1 MQGLMNTYQPLPV
14 KFSHGKGALLWD
26 TQGKEYLDAM
36 AGIAV
41 CALGHAHPEITA
53 IISDQAGKLLH
64 TSNLFEIP
72 HQIALAEK
80 LTRVS
85 GMDSIFCAN
94 SGAEANEAA
103 FKLARL
109 YGHEKGIESPR
120 IIVMEKSFHGRTL
133 ATLSASGSRK
143 AQAGFEPLVQGFVRA
158 PYNDLRALEAILQND
173 HQVVA
178 VMLEPILG
186 EGGIHLPHP
195 DYLPQVKSLC
205 EQYGCLMMLDEVQTG
220 VGRTGKFYAYQ
231 HYDFLPDVVTT
242 AKALGNGL
250 PIGVCLTQGHAS
262 TLFHPGNHGST
273 FGGNPFVTRVA
284 SAVIDIIERDGLAA
298 RAHELGKRI
307 LSGLKKSLEGH
318 PHVLDIRGQGLIM
331 GVELD
336 KPCRDFLHVAL
347 KNGLLVTV
355 TAEQVIRILPPYI
368 ISDEQ
373 ADLIV
378 SRLVSSINA
387 YYKEVRTH
395 DKATT

>member
-1 MQGLMNTYQPLPV
+1 
-14 KFSHGKGALLWD
+14 
-26 TQGKEYLDAM
+26 
-36 AGIAV
+36 
-41 CALGHAHPEITA
+41 
-53 IISDQAGKLLH
+53 
-64 TSNLFEIP
+64 
-72 HQIALAEK
+72 
-80 LTRVS
+80 
-85 GMDSIFCAN
+85 
-94 SGAEANEAA
+94 
-103 FKLARL
+103 
-109 YGHEKGIESPR
+109 
-120 IIVMEKSFHGRTL
+120 
-133 ATLSASGSRK
+133 
-143 AQAGFEPLVQGFVRA
+143 
-158 PYNDLRALEAILQND
+158 
-173 HQVVA
+173 
-178 VMLEPILG
+178 
-186 EGGIHLPHP
+186 
-195 DYLPQVKSLC
+195 
-205 EQYGCLMMLDEVQTG
+205 MLDEVQTG